1 MSSSLIETDNYLARY
16 NASVLIFLS
25 YADMDDNQFMETVD
39 STFLY
44 HFWRITEVLENVKK
58 KKKII
63 LSMGW
68 HYQWENE

>member
-44 HFWRITEVLENVKK
+44 HFWQE
-58 KKKII
+58 
-63 LSMGW
+63 
-68 HYQWENE
+68 